1 MELANIT
8 KARLVEAQNNG
19 YTAIITKY
27 NSNPLDP
34 IWIFEKVKKDQ
45 LFQFSEK
52 LNETFQLCYPI
63 SEAIE
68 TVEEYPFIG
77 KVKLPD

>member
-8 KARLVEAQNNG
+8 KQRLVEAQNNG

-27 NSNPLDP
+27 NSNPLNP
-34 IWIFEKVKKDQ
+34 IWMFEKVKKDQ
-45 LFQFSEK
+45 LFEFSEK
-52 LNETFQLCYPI
+52 LNDTFQLCYPI
-63 SEAIE
+63 AEAIE

-77 KVKLPD
+77 KLILPD

>member
-8 KARLVEAQNNG
+8 KQRLVEAQKNG

-27 NSNPLDP
+27 NSNPLEP
-34 IWIFEKVKKDQ
+34 VWIFEKVKKEK
-45 LFQFSEK
+45 LFQFSEE
-52 LNETFQLCYPI
+52 LNDTFQLCYPI

-68 TVEEYPFIG
+68 TVDEYPFIG

>member
-8 KARLVEAQNNG
+8 KERLVAAQKNG
-19 YTAIITKY
+19 YTAIVTKY

-34 IWIFEKVKKDQ
+34 IWFFEKVKKDQ
-45 LFQFSEK
+45 FFQFSEK
-52 LNETFQLCYPI
+52 LNDTFQLCYAI

-77 KVKLPD
+77 KVTLPD

>member
-8 KARLVEAQNNG
+8 KERLVEAQKNG

-34 IWIFEKVKKDQ
+34 IWIFEKVKKEQ
-45 LFQFSEK
+45 FFQFSEN
-52 LNETFQLCYPI
+52 LEVTYQLCYQI
-63 SEAIE
+63 SEAID

-77 KVKLPD
+77 KVTLPD

>member
-8 KARLVEAQNNG
+8 KERLVEAQKNG

-34 IWIFEKVKKDQ
+34 IWIFEKVKKEQ
-45 LFQFSEK
+45 FFQFSEK
-52 LNETFQLCYPI
+52 LNDSYQLFYPI
-63 SEAIE
+63 AEAIE

-77 KVKLPD
+77 KVTLPD

>member
-34 IWIFEKVKKDQ
+34 VWIFEKVKKDQ

-77 KVKLPD
+77 KLKLPD

>member
-34 IWIFEKVKKDQ
+34 IWIFEKVKKINFSN
-45 LFQFSEK
+45 FQKS
-52 LNETFQLCYPI
+52 
-63 SEAIE
+63 
-68 TVEEYPFIG
+68 
-77 KVKLPD
+77 